1 MALESNGKY
10 FKGDNTNTV
19 VNLII
24 DKLKE
29 MDTQEFES
37 TQFVA
42 FKDQLQWFLGFGLF
56 LFFLVLIV
64 YVKKTFWLERLHFF
78 N

>member
-24 DKLKE
+24 DELEE
-29 MDTQEFES
+29 MDKKEFES
-37 TQFVA
+37 NNCCF
-42 FKDQLQWFLGFGLF
+42 
-56 LFFLVLIV
+56 
-64 YVKKTFWLERLHFF
+64 
-78 N
+78 